1 VVAFTLCVSLLT
13 AVLVAALPAWQ
24 GSALRDARGSGSGAA
39 RNPARSLLVIGEV
52 ALALILLV
60 GAGLTIKSLSE
71 LSRANPGFD
80 AHNLLTME
88 YRLPRSKY
96 SNGAEQTG
104 FHEQVVAK
112 IQAVPGVIAAS
123 SVRAVPLRGNGQSV
137 DFQLGDRPQP
147 PISERP
153 RGLFNAVDPYYFSTM
168 RIPLLRGRVFDAHDQ
183 SGAAKVMVINQTLAR
198 RYFAGRDP
206 IGQIIRVPGQQ
217 VDLTAEIVGVVG
229 DVTQFSPADA
239 PSPQIY
245 GTIAQNP
252 FLFTSLAIRTATDPT
267 LLVNDIRRALR
278 EIDRDQPVWSIRTME
293 WRLASLA
300 APRQFVA
307 TMLGGY
313 AMLALVLAS
322 SGIFAVVSYAVSRR
336 TAEIG
341 IRMAL
346 GARPV
351 QIARLVLGQGLFV
364 VLMGIAIGIAGAA
377 WLARYL
383 ESQLYAVSPFDP
395 RVYASVAGVLA
406 LVAAVACM
414 IPARRAVSID
424 PVDALRRD

>member
-1 VVAFTLCVSLLT
+1 
-13 AVLVAALPAWQ
+13 
-24 GSALRDARGSGSGAA
+24 
-39 RNPARSLLVIGEV
+39 
-52 ALALILLV
+52 
-60 GAGLTIKSLSE
+60 
-71 LSRANPGFD
+71 
-80 AHNLLTME
+80 
-88 YRLPRSKY
+88 
-96 SNGAEQTG
+96 
-104 FHEQVVAK
+104 
-112 IQAVPGVIAAS
+112 
-123 SVRAVPLRGNGQSV
+123 
-137 DFQLGDRPQP
+137 
-147 PISERP
+147 
-153 RGLFNAVDPYYFSTM
+153 
-168 RIPLLRGRVFDAHDQ
+168 
-183 SGAAKVMVINQTLAR
+183 
-198 RYFAGRDP
+198 
-206 IGQIIRVPGQQ
+206 
-217 VDLTAEIVGVVG
+217 
-229 DVTQFSPADA
+229 
-239 PSPQIY
+239 
-245 GTIAQNP
+245 
-252 FLFTSLAIRTATDPT
+252 
-267 LLVNDIRRALR
+267 
-278 EIDRDQPVWSIRTME
+278 
-293 WRLASLA
+293 LASLA